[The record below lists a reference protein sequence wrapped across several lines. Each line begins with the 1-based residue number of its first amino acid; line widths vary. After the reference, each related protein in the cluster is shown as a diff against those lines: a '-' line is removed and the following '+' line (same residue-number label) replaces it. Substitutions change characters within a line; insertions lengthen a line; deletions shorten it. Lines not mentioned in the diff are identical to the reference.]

1 MHDVDSAARFLHVLP
16 WFLVMSCCSFL
27 LECLEM
33 ITVMEDAPLHIFEW
47 DLGGRGQESE
57 LELKKK
63 CFVGMLFT
71 ELLLDCEYDLSEQVV
86 IFK

>member
-1 MHDVDSAARFLHVLP
+1 MT
-16 WFLVMSCCSFL
+16 CCSL
-27 LECLEM
+27 LHECLEM

-63 CFVGMLFT
+63 CFLGMPFT
-71 ELLLDCEYDLSEQVV
+71 ELLLDCEYDLSGQVV